1 MTNERDEWKD
11 VRWLDE
17 RALHGATLDG
27 DPEAFAEL
35 MRRYD
40 PVVRYKI
47 WRVLG
52 GSRLVA
58 QAALDAQVADFWC
71 ELLGDGMARLRQ
83 WDAERGELL
92 APWLG
97 QVALQAAGERLR
109 RRLHERAAADAHAA
123 ADDDGDAVAGREAA

>member
-1 MTNERDEWKD
+1 MTNERNVRVLPAID

-17 RALHGATLDG
+17 RALHASVIGG

-40 PVVRYKI
+40 PVVRHQV

-58 QAALDAQVADFWC
+58 HETLDERVADIWC
-71 ELLGDGMARLRQ
+71 ALLDDASMARLRD
-83 WDAERGELL
+83 WDADRCGLL
-92 APWLG
+92 ATWIAHL
-97 QVALQAAGERLR
+97 AACACADRLR
-109 RRLHERAAADAHAA
+109 ALLKAARDAA
-123 ADDDGDAVAGREAA
+123 